1 MARPEGFADDEA
13 SYSKLEFNYRIQ
25 SRLAAFG
32 AARLCQPVLDE
43 LGAIKAAYDVA
54 GSQLRP
60 ELQTQPPVTK
70 QILHEWALERG
81 GIVRLSA
88 PRVFLARDPDEAFQ
102 SVYKRYVRGVAQV
115 SEGRHL
121 TPEVERS
128 LLRDRFVRALKHLG
142 NFDTDRVR
150 VGTAVQGEKAH
161 HWLDIAIVGHGIPT
175 AFAHAI
181 PLQATDD
188 RLAFMHRG
196 LVLEAA
202 GDMPRQVPKLAL
214 YDDPPDSRRGLFDET
229 RTLLDAANVEM
240 VSLASQEAAAARFD
254 AALWQAGS

>member
-1 MARPEGFADDEA
+1 M
-13 SYSKLEFNYRIQ
+13 
-25 SRLAAFG
+25 
-32 AARLCQPVLDE
+32 
-43 LGAIKAAYDVA
+43 
-54 GSQLRP
+54 
-60 ELQTQPPVTK
+60 
-70 QILHEWALERG
+70 
-81 GIVRLSA
+81 
-88 PRVFLARDPDEAFQ
+88 FLARDPDEAFQ

-214 YDDPPDSRRGLFDET
+214 YDDPPGQPS
-229 RTLLDAANVEM
+229 RTLRRDADALGR
-240 VSLASQEAAAARFD
+240 SQRRDGQPRKPGSRSRQIRCCPLASGE
-254 AALWQAGS
+254 LIESGKS